1 MGRFGGR
8 GGGRGKGKCKPGDD
22 RPTLP
27 RGMREEIEAASVAKR
42 ESGFEDSDLGEKMG
56 PGGSSMRD
64 GGGGM
69 GGRGGRGGRGQI
81 LDRKAQRTAAKE
93 RERTQRQQWSERKA
107 RVKAKADTSGGGGG
121 GGSLKSTSKLSRD
134 TSGKGT
140 RRGRGDDDDIQPLS
154 KKQKKNTPSGDAR
167 GDRGAGIPGS
177 SKKSKSNEAPK
188 KKQPVKLTP
197 ELRMSYATL
206 EAYKRDEAEQ
216 KRLLKLLKGRQKGP
230 DDGLGDFFDKLPG
243 MELLDDDGEKNKNQ
257 NTALGRA
264 ATKASNRKQITMDSD
279 SEEGD
284 PFGFGGEEESDED
297 EEEDEEIEEEE
308 EEEEEEM
315 ESGEEFEETDDEA
328 EESDSGE
335 EDAEPISTAP
345 TPLTPGGKY
354 VPPALRAAMAAE
366 AAKASGTSFSDSK
379 LEVDKQSATR
389 QVRGL
394 MNRMGESNVP
404 SIVTSIAALASSLPR
419 RTVGDA
425 ATSEAVKAL
434 NEGLRVSSQYAAAV
448 AAFVA
453 GLSGALGPEVGA
465 RFGVEIVR
473 CLNEARG
480 VSDASA
486 RADDDTSK
494 DTSDVRAASNAAAV
508 FSRLFVSGLFPSPT
522 VWGFLEDAAVRL
534 SELDATLMLGVLR
547 VAGAKLRSEDPVGMK
562 RFIEV
567 LQKRVSTADDAG
579 VTGDIDTGVM
589 VNVGTTPKP
598 LMTKRARLMLD
609 MVIDLKNNKRQA
621 VVEVSGSE
629 NKNAGGEDQ
638 WGFPSA
644 LSKWVKSDGG
654 IGDVC
659 IALRTLNYDKL
670 LPQNEFKRKGQWWLP
685 EAAGTEAWFQ
695 ARDASRVAER
705 NAEIDAKTNLSK
717 QQGEGAELLKKAKTM
732 RMNTESRKAVFCIIM
747 GAEDFTDALD
757 GLLRLP
763 LADAQHREIPRVLIE
778 CVLQEKAYNP
788 YYETLASKLCER
800 APKKHRLTLQLMV
813 WDQIRLV
820 APSVA
825 EGRDKEFGGKKS
837 GIDSAEKV
845 SVRRVAHLARFVSGL
860 LISGA
865 ISPPALKI
873 VDFGG
878 TGVEDA
884 ETAPTARLFRRLL
897 LQALLSVSVKKSEKM
912 TFVFQT
918 IAAKGLGRG
927 GEIGALRASLER
939 VLANEKFVC
948 EGLSKAEEDRGR
960 KDSVFSVLDN
970 ARRARRILM
979 GELA

>member
-8 GGGRGKGKCKPGDD
+8 GGGRGKGKGKPGDD

-64 GGGGM
+64 
-69 GGRGGRGGRGQI
+69 
-81 LDRKAQRTAAKE
+81 
-93 RERTQRQQWSERKA
+93 
-107 RVKAKADTSGGGGG
+107 GGGG

-188 KKQPVKLTP
+188 KKQPAKLTP

-297 EEEDEEIEEEE
+297 EEDEEEIEEEE

-345 TPLTPGGKY
+345 TPSTPGGKY

-448 AAFVA
+448 AALVA

-579 VTGDIDTGVM
+579 VTGDTDTGVM

-659 IALRTLNYDKL
+659 IALRTLSYDKL

-717 QQGEGAELLKKAKTM
+717 QQGEGAELLKKAKAM

-837 GIDSAEKV
+837 GIDSAETV